1 MLRAGESTKVLF
13 NGSLEAGLELS
24 GLGSGLK
31 GVLMGG
37 LSRSSELSGKTGT
50 RLTGV
55 GIEMNVLG
63 DVDSL
68 SDGTSGLSRGLD
80 VVGTGRLVEPELG
93 NELGT
98 LLPAIPGVGR
108 AKKNRL
114 QDLLSLES
122 VADSVLTGSTFRA
135 TGLHNIAK
143 VNSFGGN
150 LAVDCAAR
158 AEEANAFAASGVT
171 NGTVLSH
178 EVKLCTIKCENWRH
192 LWGALG
198 DGDGLTAHLDDQVK
212 AREGKRKTREGEL
225 HRQEMRE
232 GR

>member
-1 MLRAGESTKVLF
+1 MIRAGS
-13 NGSLEAGLELS
+13 
-24 GLGSGLK
+24 
-31 GVLMGG
+31 
-37 LSRSSELSGKTGT
+37 
-50 RLTGV
+50 
-55 GIEMNVLG
+55 
-63 DVDSL
+63 
-68 SDGTSGLSRGLD
+68 
-80 VVGTGRLVEPELG
+80 LVEPELG

-135 TGLHNIAK
+135 TGLHNIAE

-158 AEEANAFAASGVT
+158 AEEANAFATSGVT

-198 DGDGLTAHLDDQVK
+198 NGDGLTAHLDDQMK